1 MKIVL
6 AGSRKLAFIPEPVI
20 SMLQEHIQVGDSF
33 FVGDAPGVDTTFQ
46 QFLARNHYENV
57 EVFSS
62 AGYVRNNIG
71 KWQEHLIETTLKG
84 KSNALHAF
92 KDREMCKLADL
103 GIMIW
108 DQESA
113 GTLSNA
119 IDLLEQ
125 EKICLIFNAVDQEFV
140 RFESIEILNKWLA
153 SHQEVANEAL
163 SRLNRF
169 RNRIKIGSKLDS
181 IQSEL
186 F

>member
-1 MKIVL
+1 MKVVL

-20 SMLQEHIQVGDSF
+20 SMLKDQIQAGDTF
-33 FVGDAPGVDTTFQ
+33 FIGDAPGVDTTFQ
-46 QFLARNHYENV
+46 KFMVRNNYENV

-71 KWQEHLIETTLKG
+71 KWQEHQIETTLKS

-92 KDREMCKLADL
+92 KDREMCKLADF

-125 EKICLIFNAVDQEFV
+125 GKACLIYNAVDQEFV
-140 RFESIEILNKWLA
+140 RFETIESLNKWLV
-153 SHQEVANEAL
+153 SHPEVADEAR
-163 SRLNRF
+163 SRLTRF
-169 RNRIKIGSKLDS
+169 RNRMKIGSKLDS

>member
-1 MKIVL
+1 MKVVL
-6 AGSRKLAFIPEPVI
+6 AGSRKLSFIPEPVI
-20 SMLQEHIQVGDSF
+20 SLLRDHMEAGSTFLI
-33 FVGDAPGVDTTFQ
+33 GDAPGVDTTFQ
-46 QFLARNHYENV
+46 QFMVRNKYGSV

-62 AGYVRNNIG
+62 AGYVRNNVG
-71 KWQEHLIETTLKG
+71 NWPEHQIETTLKS
-84 KSNALHAF
+84 KSSALHAF

-125 EKICLIFNAVDQEFV
+125 GKTCLIYNAIEQELV
-140 RFESIEILNKWLA
+140 RFEIIEELNTWLEV
-153 SHQEVANEAL
+153 HREVADEAI
-163 SRLNRF
+163 SRLKRF
-169 RNRIKIGSKLDS
+169 RNRMKVGSKLDS

>member
-6 AGSRKLAFIPEPVI
+6 AGSRKLAFIPDPVI
-20 SMLQEHIQVGDSF
+20 SMLQDHIQAEDTF
-33 FVGDAPGVDTTFQ
+33 FIGDAPGVDTTFQ
-46 QFLARNHYENV
+46 QFMLRNKYANV
-57 EVFSS
+57 EIFSS

-71 KWQEHLIETTLKG
+71 KWQEHQIETTLKS

-92 KDREMCKLADL
+92 KDREVCKLADL

-125 EKICLIFNAVDQEFV
+125 GKTCLIYNAVDQEFV
-140 RFESIEILNKWLA
+140 RFETVDSLNKWLV
-153 SHQEVANEAL
+153 SHPEVADEAK

-169 RNRIKIGSKLDS
+169 RNRMKIGSKLDS

>member
-1 MKIVL
+1 MKLVL

-20 SMLQEHIQVGDSF
+20 SMLQDHMEAGDTF
-33 FVGDAPGVDTTFQ
+33 FIGDAPGVDTTFQ
-46 QFLARNHYENV
+46 QFMVGNYYESV
-57 EVFSS
+57 EIFSS

-71 KWQEHLIETTLKG
+71 KWQEHQIETTLKS

-92 KDREMCKLADL
+92 KDREMCKLADF

-125 EKICLIFNAVDQEFV
+125 EKTCLIYNAVDQEFV
-140 RFESIEILNKWLA
+140 RFETVESLNKWLV
-153 SHQEVANEAL
+153 SHRKVADEAI
-163 SRLNRF
+163 SRLKQF
-169 RNRIKIGSKLDS
+169 RNRLKAGSRLDS

>member
-20 SMLQEHIQVGDSF
+20 SMLQDHIQGADTF
-33 FVGDAPGVDTTFQ
+33 FIGDAPGIDLTFQ
-46 QFLARNHYENV
+46 QFMLRSKYMNV

-71 KWQEHLIETTLKG
+71 KWKEHQIETTLKS

-125 EKICLIFNAVDQEFV
+125 GKTCLIYNAVDQEFV
-140 RFESIEILNKWLA
+140 RFETVESLNKWLG
-153 SHQEVANEAL
+153 SHPEVADEAKA
-163 SRLNRF
+163 RLNRF
-169 RNRIKIGSKLDS
+169 RNRMKIGSKLDS

>member
-20 SMLQEHIQVGDSF
+20 SMLQDHIEAGDIF
-33 FVGDAPGVDTTFQ
+33 FIGDAPGMDTTFQ
-46 QFLARNHYENV
+46 QFMLRNEYASV

-71 KWQEHLIETTLKG
+71 KWQEHQIETTLKS

-92 KDREMCKLADL
+92 KDREMCKLADF

-125 EKICLIFNAVDQEFV
+125 GKTCLIYNAVDQEFV
-140 RFESIEILNKWLA
+140 RFETIETLNKWLV
-153 SHQEVANEAL
+153 SHPEVADEAK

-169 RNRIKIGSKLDS
+169 RNRMKIGSKLDS

>member
-1 MKIVL
+1 MKIIL

-20 SMLQEHIQVGDSF
+20 SILQDHMLAGDTF
-33 FVGDAPGVDTTFQ
+33 FVGDAPGMDTTFQ
-46 QFLARNHYENV
+46 QFMLRNKYENV

-62 AGYVRNNIG
+62 AGYVRNNVG
-71 KWQEHLIETTLKG
+71 KWQEHQIETTLKS

-92 KDREMCKLADL
+92 KDREMCKLANL

-125 EKICLIFNAVDQEFV
+125 EKTCLIYNAVDQEFV

-169 RNRIKIGSKLDS
+169 RNRIKIGSKPDS